1 MGQGHQGG
9 PLHGEDAAGPS
20 RQVQARLPLTG
31 DPRAHLAGGPR
42 AHLAGDPRAHLAG
55 GPRAHLAGGPRAH
68 QAGDPRAHLAG
79 GLLTCWFVNSEQAVK
94 YLKLKN
100 QKNSEKFPATVH
112 SFQV

>member
-31 DPRAHLAGGPR
+31 D
-42 AHLAGDPRAHLAG
+42 
-55 GPRAHLAGGPRAH
+55 PRAHLAGGPRAH

-100 QKNSEKFPATVH
+100 QKNSEKFPAT
-112 SFQV
+112 

>member
-20 RQVQARLPLTG
+20 RQVQARLPLT
-31 DPRAHLAGGPR
+31 
-42 AHLAGDPRAHLAG
+42 
-55 GPRAHLAGGPRAH
+55 
-68 QAGDPRAHLAG
+68 GDPRAHLAG

-100 QKNSEKFPATVH
+100 QKNSEKFPAT
-112 SFQV
+112 

>member
-42 AHLAGDPRAHLAG
+42 AHLAG
-55 GPRAHLAGGPRAH
+55 
-68 QAGDPRAHLAG
+68 

-100 QKNSEKFPATVH
+100 QKNSEKFPAT
-112 SFQV
+112 

>member
-20 RQVQARLPLTG
+20 RQVQARLPLT
-31 DPRAHLAGGPR
+31 
-42 AHLAGDPRAHLAG
+42 GDPRAHLAG

-100 QKNSEKFPATVH
+100 QKNSEKFPAT
-112 SFQV
+112 